1 MRVQVRVRSATTKE
15 LECAH
20 MCVQTYIW
28 TCDVRACDAKN
39 GRNSHLG
46 DYCPPL
52 AFSGKKCSWK
62 QEGRR
67 EGGLLFRAIQFLEKF
82 VNKLLLFNFIVECKG
97 KKLRTHSA
105 EPLVEGLT
113 FFQLSCPLFAVAAV
127 CNGQLSSTIFGVA
140 IKELQNW
147 LFRNLYDHIN
157 STSN

>member
-1 MRVQVRVRSATTKE
+1 MYTTPITSIGCRQCLPLSVIQLKAKHCCNGVVDTFGQC
-15 LECAH
+15 LLPSSLNF
-20 MCVQTYIW
+20 MVYFVLLPPFGLFRQTMFMK
-28 TCDVRACDAKN
+28 A
-39 GRNSHLG
+39 
-46 DYCPPL
+46 
-52 AFSGKKCSWK
+52 
-62 QEGRR
+62 GRR

-127 CNGQLSSTIFGVA
+127 CNGQLSSTICGVS

-147 LFRNLYDHIN
+147 LIRN
-157 STSN
+157 